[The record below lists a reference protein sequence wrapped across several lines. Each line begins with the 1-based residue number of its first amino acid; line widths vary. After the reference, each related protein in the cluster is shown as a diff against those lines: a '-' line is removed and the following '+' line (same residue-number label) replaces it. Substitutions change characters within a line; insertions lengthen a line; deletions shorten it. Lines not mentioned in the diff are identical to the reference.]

1 MPSMSKEY
9 NKNYYENNKMKLQQY
24 YVDNKDNF
32 KKNDKKFRLKKT
44 DTNEEHYKLFL
55 EFLELIK
62 ISKNDNEYLIDSKIY
77 KNDLVNQYVNDNLDL
92 IKKLYFEKDYI
103 FKNIMK
109 TEKIATNILKYICK
123 TMSIETKNIIKAVK
137 LENGKRST
145 NLYIQIII

>member
-1 MPSMSKEY
+1 MSKEY